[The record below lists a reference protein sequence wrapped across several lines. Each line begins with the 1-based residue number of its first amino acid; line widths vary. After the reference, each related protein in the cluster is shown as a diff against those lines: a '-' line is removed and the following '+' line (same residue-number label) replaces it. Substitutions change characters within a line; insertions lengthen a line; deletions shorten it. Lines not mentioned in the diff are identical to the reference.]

1 MKISQV
7 DMIRSLASALGR
19 DRKNLR
25 LGQAFVNSLPDD
37 ISSDDYSVITDIF
50 YKEDLDETLS
60 MIERNFHVE

>member
-25 LGQAFVNSLPDD
+25 FGQAFVNSLPDN
-37 ISSDDYSVITDIF
+37 ISSGDYSEIF
-50 YKEDLDETLS
+50 YEEDDDKAID
-60 MIERNFHVE
+60 MICKKWFNHAQ